1 MFISSQAIELSVQ
14 IFFNIC
20 MDIKNTLFGLIKKFK
35 VVLIVFFAGLL
46 IMKAIELTHM
56 RITAVFT
63 ELEPFS
69 NLNVYYKGFK
79 IGRAVKVKPS
89 KDFLTTRVTIILDSW
104 SYNLPNN
111 IKAKVQKRHK
121 DSDVD
126 YMEIIYPSSP
136 ALARIKYGDKI
147 EGEISHDWNDLI
159 NNVTESGSL
168 DELKG
173 NANNLM
179 ASVNGAA
186 KDVSDLLKQINT
198 MLKDIQPDINTAA
211 HEISTACGNLN
222 SMSKKL
228 NDSIDE
234 KYVKNSLANVQT
246 TTKNFEGTTQI
257 INTTTLPAVNATICS
272 LKSLLDNINEIVKG
286 VGNTL
291 RQRMGGARL
300 IFGKA
305 VKSSSPPFPA
315 R

>member
-1 MFISSQAIELSVQ
+1 
-14 IFFNIC
+14 
-20 MDIKNTLFGLIKKFK
+20 MDIKNALFGLLKKFK
-35 VVLIVFFAGLL
+35 IVLIVFFTGLL
-46 IMKAIELTHM
+46 ILKAIELTHM

-79 IGRAVKVKPS
+79 IGRAVKVVPS
-89 KDFLTTRVTIILDSW
+89 KDFLTTRVTIVLDSW

-121 DSDVD
+121 DSDID

-136 ALARIKYGDKI
+136 ALARIRYGDKI

-159 NNVTESGSL
+159 NNVTDGGGF

-179 ASVNGAA
+179 SSLNSTA
-186 KDVSDLLKQINT
+186 KDVSDLLKQLNI

-234 KYVKNSLANVQT
+234 KYLRNSIANVHT

-272 LKSLLDNINEIVKG
+272 LKTLLDNVNEIVKG
-286 VGNTL
+286 IGNTL
-291 RQRMGGARL
+291 KQRMGAARL
-300 IFGKA
+300 MFGTP
-305 VKSSSPPFPA
+305 VKN
-315 R
+315 

>member
-1 MFISSQAIELSVQ
+1 MS
-14 IFFNIC
+14 
-20 MDIKNTLFGLIKKFK
+20 IKEELIKLLLKFK
-35 VVLIVFFAGLL
+35 VVLIVFFTGLL
-46 IMKAIELTHM
+46 IFKAIELTHM
-56 RITAVFT
+56 RITAVFS

-79 IGRAVKVKPS
+79 IGRAVKVVPS

-121 DSDVD
+121 DSDID

-159 NNVTESGSL
+159 NNVTEGGGL

-186 KDVSDLLKQINT
+186 KDVSDLLKQVNV

-211 HEISTACGNLN
+211 HEISTACGNL
-222 SMSKKL
+222 SRMTKKL
-228 NDSIDE
+228 DDSIDE
-234 KYVKNSLANVQT
+234 KNLRNSIGNIHS

-257 INTTTLPAVNATICS
+257 INATTLPAVNATICS
-272 LKSLLDNINEIVKG
+272 LKSLLDNLNTIVKG
-286 VGNTL
+286 VGETL
-291 RQRMGGARL
+291 QKRMGGARL
-300 IFGKA
+300 IFGTA
-305 VKSSSPPFPA
+305 VKK
-315 R
+315 

>member
-1 MFISSQAIELSVQ
+1 
-14 IFFNIC
+14 
-20 MDIKNTLFGLIKKFK
+20 MDIKNALFGLLKKFK
-35 VVLIVFFAGLL
+35 VVLIVLFAGIL
-46 IMKAIELTHM
+46 ILKAIELTHM

-79 IGRAVKVKPS
+79 IGRAVKVVPS
-89 KDFLTTRVTIILDSW
+89 KDFLTSRVTIILDSW

-121 DSDVD
+121 DSDID

-159 NNVTESGSL
+159 NNVTEGGGF

-179 ASVNGAA
+179 SSVNVAA
-186 KDVSDLLKQINT
+186 KDVSDLLKQLNI

-211 HEISTACGNLN
+211 HEISSACGNLN

-234 KYVKNSLANVQT
+234 KYLKNSINNVHS

-257 INTTTLPAVNATICS
+257 INTTTLPAINATIYS
-272 LKSLLDNINEIVKG
+272 LKSLFDNVNEIVKG
-286 VGNTL
+286 IGNTL
-291 RQRMGGARL
+291 KQRMGAARL
-300 IFGKA
+300 MFGTP
-305 VKSSSPPFPA
+305 VKNTCAPKCSKCP
-315 R
+315 